1 MKTDFS
7 VYASLLSSTPTDASN
22 IASWLADREAAREA
36 MKMDVGE
43 TIQDSARMAAGS
55 EVYDENI
62 AVAQI
67 RILSKQYTT
76 EPDVIPYVAV
86 VDKWD
91 DDMWLIVPF
100 SPYKTPATPGEMET
114 GLDTY
119 GLHVLQAWNGRTVQE
134 AILRKSYLFGDLS
147 EKVRNNAIALFRHEF
162 GGVSLPSDFSA
173 RRGSPIVEVTD
184 PRREYLDE
192 CIKRLNPLAKAVI
205 EMAER
210 PPAAVREALAGMS
223 FSPFTKSQAFERGY
237 ALAAADAIEP
247 VTADCKIEGID
258 ATIHVRYA
266 PASGELNVRVFD
278 LNGSR
283 TNALDGWNVFGTGT
297 RFLGSLQSADFSY
310 KFQEPFD
317 GVLILV
323 DEDGGVHP
331 LHSVTI

>member
-1 MKTDFS
+1 MNLG
-7 VYASLLSSTPTDASN
+7 A
-22 IASWLADREAAREA
+22 
-36 MKMDVGE
+36 
-43 TIQDSARMAAGS
+43 
-55 EVYDENI
+55 
-62 AVAQI
+62 
-67 RILSKQYTT
+67 
-76 EPDVIPYVAV
+76 
-86 VDKWD
+86 
-91 DDMWLIVPF
+91 
-100 SPYKTPATPGEMET
+100 
-114 GLDTY
+114 
-119 GLHVLQAWNGRTVQE
+119 
-134 AILRKSYLFGDLS
+134 
-147 EKVRNNAIALFRHEF
+147 
-162 GGVSLPSDFSA
+162 
-173 RRGSPIVEVTD
+173 EVTD

-237 ALAAADAIEP
+237 TLAAADAIEP